1 VRLLDDA
8 VAAAAEELSGI
19 PVIDEAPSGCTLTAL
34 LLGDN
39 QIAIAHVGD
48 SRAHLVRDGRL
59 VRLTRDHTEVQ
70 TLLDEGRLTDD
81 EARAQ
86 EGPALLNRAL
96 VQGMSAMP
104 DISVHAT
111 RPGDRFI
118 LTTDGVHAVLQPAEL
133 AALLVQEVPPQEVVA
148 AVEEAVQATG
158 APDNDAV
165 LAIDVRGTD

>member
-1 VRLLDDA
+1 M
-8 VAAAAEELSGI
+8 SG
-19 PVIDEAPSGCTLTAL
+19 
-34 LLGDN
+34 
-39 QIAIAHVGD
+39 
-48 SRAHLVRDGRL
+48 
-59 VRLTRDHTEVQ
+59 
-70 TLLDEGRLTDD
+70 
-81 EARAQ
+81 
-86 EGPALLNRAL
+86 
-96 VQGMSAMP
+96 MP

-165 LAIDVRGTD
+165 LAIEVRGTD